1 MVSLPNLSSGT
12 GISNDVINGT
22 LLIKIFSLLFK
33 KNCISTS
40 ETFLGLK
47 KIKLIKKKTSAAP
60 NVAPKKYPIPLIY
73 LVFAIILIPFDLLFL
88 SAITIKYFSV
98 SS

>member
-33 KNCISTS
+33 KNCISTMFEHIVRHAGKCS
-40 ETFLGLK
+40 GMARK
-47 KIKLIKKKTSAAP
+47 SR
-60 NVAPKKYPIPLIY
+60 
-73 LVFAIILIPFDLLFL
+73 
-88 SAITIKYFSV
+88 
-98 SS
+98 